1 PVFPGPTMAPSVLL
15 ALPVLLALS
24 TPCSACQCKLQHPQT
39 YFCMSDI
46 VLLVEILGPGENTA
60 LKRSFKVNTIRILR
74 GPNPFPLI
82 SNIYT
87 PLRSDDCGYQ
97 GTFPEQSQLLVA
109 GEHPI
114 PMDPLMTT
122 VFPQPQ
128 FHGGPG
134 TSSS

>member
-1 PVFPGPTMAPSVLL
+1 MVSRLAPSRKTKVL
-15 ALPVLLALS
+15 ASLS
-24 TPCSACQCKLQHPQT
+24 PPSQ
-39 YFCMSDI
+39 
-46 VLLVEILGPGENTA
+46 
-60 LKRSFKVNTIRILR
+60 ILR
-74 GPNPFPLI
+74 GPSPFPVI

-97 GTFPEQSQLLVA
+97 GTFPEKSQLLVA

-114 PMDPLMTT
+114 PMEPLMTT